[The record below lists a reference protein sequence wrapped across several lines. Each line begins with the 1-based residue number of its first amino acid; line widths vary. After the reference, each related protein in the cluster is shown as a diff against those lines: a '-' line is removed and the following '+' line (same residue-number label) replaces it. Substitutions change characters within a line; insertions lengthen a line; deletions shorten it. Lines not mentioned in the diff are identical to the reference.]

1 MATMNSQQIKSLIKA
16 GKPGR
21 YSAGN
26 GLYLRISAEGTPL
39 WAVRYS
45 INKKRREITLGRYPD
60 LSLADAST
68 EALQIKQG
76 VRKKIDPI
84 AERQRAYIGRFN
96 TVNDLAKD
104 WLEDCEKRLK
114 HPKIPER
121 VYNKEVKPLIG
132 DLSLEQVT
140 PRDIRAILN
149 KIAQSGRPSIANDA
163 LMYCKQLFRHGI
175 KLDLLTHN
183 PAEPFGVS
191 DAGGIEKSRSR
202 ALTLKELKSVFAVFR
217 ENSVQFTRDNYLATA
232 LLLCLGVRKGE
243 LIAAKWE
250 EFDFQKK
257 LWKIPEARSK
267 TGASITVPLAET
279 VINWLEELKVRSYGS
294 DYVFPN
300 RRTTKRAAHVSH
312 DTLNAAIQKLFREN
326 KLSVDHFTV
335 HDLRRTFRS
344 LLASE
349 GIPGHIA
356 ERCLN
361 HKLKG
366 VEGIY
371 DRYDY
376 LDERREA
383 LMQVCAKLE
392 PIINKASDN

>member
-1 MATMNSQQIKSLIKA
+1 MAMQITAAKIKSLSKS

-21 YSAGN
+21 HAAGA
-26 GLYLRISAEGTPL
+26 GLYFRISSVGTSS
-39 WAVRYS
+39 WIVRYTVFG
-45 INKKRREITLGRYPD
+45 KRREMTLGNYPTM
-60 LSLADAST
+60 SLADAY
-68 EALQIKQG
+68 ARAAQIKEDCKND
-76 VRKKIDPI
+76 VDPL
-84 AERQRAYIGRFN
+84 AERHRAEIGTFN
-96 TVNDLAKD
+96 TVDDLAKD
-104 WLEDCEKRLK
+104 WLEDCARRLK

-121 VYNKEVKPLIG
+121 VYHKEVKPLIG
-132 DLSLEQVT
+132 SLSLNQVT
-140 PRDIRAILN
+140 PRDIRAVLN
-149 KIAQSGRPSIANDA
+149 KIAKSDRPSIANDA

-183 PAEPFGVS
+183 PAEPFSVN
-191 DAGGIEKSRSR
+191 DAGGLEKSRSR
-202 ALTLKELKSVFAVFR
+202 ALSLDELKSVFTTFR
-217 ENSVQFTRDNYLATA
+217 ENSVQFTRENYLATA

-243 LIAAKWE
+243 LIAAKWD
-250 EFDFQKK
+250 EFDFENKF
-257 LWKIPEARSK
+257 WKIPEARSK
-267 TGASITVPLAET
+267 TEAAITIPLADP
-279 VINWLEELKVRSYGS
+279 VVKWLEELKVRSFGS
-294 DYVFPN
+294 EYVFPN
-300 RRTTKRAAHVSH
+300 RRTTKSAQHISH
-312 DTLNAAIQKLFREN
+312 DTLNAAIQKLFKED

-383 LMQVCAKLE
+383 LRKISAKLA
-392 PIINKASDN
+392 PIIDRF